1 MWMCSLVPLI
11 KKQTD
16 KHHESLRITPHNTTH
31 PYRFQI
37 LALLRTHEYA
47 GAEDAAVQVGRI
59 YPIAEATNA
68 ISTTQT
74 QPVSRKAG

>member
-1 MWMCSLVPLI
+1 MPPL
-11 KKQTD
+11 
-16 KHHESLRITPHNTTH
+16 STPSKNNNTQ
-31 PYRFQI
+31 PYYYRFQI

-68 ISTTQT
+68 ITQ
-74 QPVSRKAG
+74 QVG